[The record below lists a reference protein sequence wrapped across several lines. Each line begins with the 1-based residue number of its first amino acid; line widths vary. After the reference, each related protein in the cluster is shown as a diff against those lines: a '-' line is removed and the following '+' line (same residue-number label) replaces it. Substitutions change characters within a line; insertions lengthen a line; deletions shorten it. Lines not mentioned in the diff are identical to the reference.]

1 MSPLSQQLPGRSGGW
16 CRGVIMATTILCAV
30 AVPPLGGSQGHPPL
44 TDYVI
49 VGEALSSPRPVDPI
63 TFSYRMFSVPDL
75 EPLCRRAADIVR
87 LRSEIS
93 RLRLHVGEPFRPG
106 SLRIVALDASG
117 TVLPKIPLM
126 IDVNGPQ
133 NVFARDN
140 LQGVPDGSITPTTS
154 TSVRFR
160 IRTMCPGPG
169 ADTFVRAD
177 ISRE

>member
-44 TDYVI
+44 ADYVI
-49 VGEALSSPRPVDPI
+49 VGEALSSPRPEDPI
-63 TFSYRMFSVPDL
+63 TFSYRIFSVPDL

-87 LRSEIS
+87 LRSETS

-154 TSVRFR
+154 TSVRYR

>member
-1 MSPLSQQLPGRSGGW
+1 MFPIVGRWCSG
-16 CRGVIMATTILCAV
+16 VVMATAILGTMA
-30 AVPPLGGSQGHPPL
+30 APLAGRQGPPPLA
-44 TDYVI
+44 DYVI
-49 VGEALSSPRPVDPI
+49 VGEALSSPRPEDSI
-63 TFSYRMFSVPDL
+63 TFRYRMFSVPDL
-75 EPLCRRAADIVR
+75 EPLCHRAAEIVR

-117 TVLPKIPLM
+117 AVLPNIPLM

-140 LQGVPDGSITPTTS
+140 LQNVPDPSITPTTP

-160 IRTMCPGPG
+160 IRTICPGPG
-169 ADTFVRAD
+169 ADTFVPAD
-177 ISRE
+177 ISQE

>member
-1 MSPLSQQLPGRSGGW
+1 MSPLSLQLAPGRSGRW
-16 CRGVIMATTILCAV
+16 CRGVVATAILSA
-30 AVPPLGGSQGHPPL
+30 AAAPLGGSQGPPPL
-44 TDYVI
+44 ADYVI
-49 VGEALSSPRPVDPI
+49 VGEALSSPRPEDPI

-75 EPLCRRAADIVR
+75 EPLCRRAAEIVQ

-140 LQGVPDGSITPTTS
+140 LEGVPDGSITPTTP

-160 IRTMCPGPG
+160 FRTICPGPG
-169 ADTFVRAD
+169 ADTFVPAD

>member
-16 CRGVIMATTILCAV
+16 CRGVIIATTILCA

-44 TDYVI
+44 ADYVI
-49 VGEALSSPRPVDPI
+49 VGEALSSLRPEDPI

-87 LRSEIS
+87 LRSETS

-169 ADTFVRAD
+169 ADTFVRAG